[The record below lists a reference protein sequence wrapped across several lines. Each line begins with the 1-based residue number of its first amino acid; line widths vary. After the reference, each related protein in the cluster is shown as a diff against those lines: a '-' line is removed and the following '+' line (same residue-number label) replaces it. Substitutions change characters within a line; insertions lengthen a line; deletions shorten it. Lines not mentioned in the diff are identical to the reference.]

1 MVGLRHAPLC
11 PWERASLSPGPPS
24 QGPGPGRSCRE
35 LLELRGEGGESGEA
49 GVQRSDT
56 PRPGP
61 LWLGFQRGKGQPG
74 WGVQRPQV
82 WVFDSHRVGVVGATE
97 GSFRSVTRS
106 DPHL

>member
-11 PWERASLSPGPPS
+11 PWEWASLSPGPPF
-24 QGPGPGRSCRE
+24 QGLGLGARGPGGAAGSA
-35 LLELRGEGGESGEA
+35 LSSGEGGESGEA

-82 WVFDSHRVGVVGATE
+82 WVFDSVMWGWWEPRKVHSGA
-97 GSFRSVTRS
+97 
-106 DPHL
+106 